1 MRRFWLGIGVLVF
14 LSLGSLA
21 VGKWVEQLHAPVV
34 RNLEQ
39 AISLA
44 EEGAEEAALQ
54 AVRAAKEQWDRG
66 WQFVAAFADH
76 EPMDEVDNLF
86 SALRAY
92 APDSEEFVA
101 YCQQLLQRTGAVLR
115 NQTLSWWNLL

>member
-1 MRRFWLGIGVLVF
+1 MRRFWLGIGVRAVLV
-14 LSLGSLA
+14 LGSLA
-21 VGKWVEQLHAPVV
+21 VGRKVEQLHTPVV

-39 AISLA
+39 PISFA
-44 EEGAEEAALQ
+44 EEGAGEAALQ
-54 AVRAAKEQWDRG
+54 AVRAAKEHWNQG

-92 APDSEEFVA
+92 APDSAEFVA
-101 YCQQLLQRTGAVLR
+101 CCQQLLQRTESVLR

>member
-1 MRRFWLGIGVLVF
+1 MRRFALGIGVLTA
-14 LSLGSLA
+14 LLLGSLA
-21 VGKWVEQLHAPVV
+21 VGKQVEQFHGPVV

-44 EEGAEEAALQ
+44 GEGAGEAAVR

-76 EPMDEVDNLF
+76 EPMDEVEDLF
-86 SALRAY
+86 SALSAY

-101 YCQQLLQRTGAVLR
+101 YCRQLLQRTGAVMR
-115 NQTLSWWNLL
+115 DQTLSWWNLL